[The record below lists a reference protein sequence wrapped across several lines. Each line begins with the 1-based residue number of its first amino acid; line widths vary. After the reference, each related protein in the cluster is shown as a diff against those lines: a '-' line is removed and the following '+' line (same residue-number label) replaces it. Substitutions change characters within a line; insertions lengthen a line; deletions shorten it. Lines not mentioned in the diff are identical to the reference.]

1 MQFKNMKKFLPIILI
16 AIAVFVGYR
25 FLNTDKTNTTLNF
38 PEQFIDDRSNFEF
51 MFQIMCLKTVNF
63 VF

>member
-1 MQFKNMKKFLPIILI
+1 MKKFLPIILI